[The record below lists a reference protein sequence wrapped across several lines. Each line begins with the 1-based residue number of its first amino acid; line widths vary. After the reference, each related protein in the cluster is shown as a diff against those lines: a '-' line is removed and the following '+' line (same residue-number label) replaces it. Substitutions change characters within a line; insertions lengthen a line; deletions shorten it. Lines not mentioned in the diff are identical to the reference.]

1 MILHHCY
8 TPNDCHTHTVQEFNG
23 VTSGSFSAP
32 DHQYPCWIE
41 LRLTATDSG
50 GQTSTAVSVRLDPKT
65 VVLAFKTTPGGLKL
79 ANLTVSNSA
88 QPTPFTVTVVVGS
101 ANSVR
106 APSPQ
111 TLNRSTYYFSSW
123 SDGGAQN
130 HVITAPATNTTL
142 SMTEIGSPPRSPARC
157 SLEPCLPRSTGVAP
171 GQFPR
176 LTARRLKEST
186 LTRSR
191 SIRPGGT
198 EFVQQPPPEAARTP
212 GAGPL
217 VQALPAGGGRAA
229 AQLLGWQ
236 QAPRRRGAG
245 HEDERGDAVAVRH
258 TARDAAARAGRRWRQ
273 QRLDALPQLGRK
285 ESVDNGGHTRASPPW
300 LDRPKPSSRTVPDRP
315 LNRSWPAARPA
326 SMTAMG
332 CGPVWRMPSR

>member
-1 MILHHCY
+1 VPWVARISASPGWHGSAQPG
-8 TPNDCHTHTVQEFNG
+8 TAQE
-23 VTSGSFSAP
+23 
-32 DHQYPCWIE
+32 
-41 LRLTATDSG
+41 
-50 GQTSTAVSVRLDPKT
+50 AVAAKPVRRLDPAAGDPT
-65 VVLAFKTTPGGLKL
+65 RPRTWSRRWRWPHSARSRSAAHRAHRPSAAWSLACPDRPGLRRSG
-79 ANLTVSNSA
+79 
-88 QPTPFTVTVVVGS
+88 PPF
-101 ANSVR
+101 
-106 APSPQ
+106 
-111 TLNRSTYYFSSW
+111 
-123 SDGGAQN
+123 
-130 HVITAPATNTTL
+130 
-142 SMTEIGSPPRSPARC
+142 
-157 SLEPCLPRSTGVAP
+157 
-171 GQFPR
+171 
-176 LTARRLKEST
+176 TARRRKEST

-258 TARDAAARAGRRWRQ
+258 AARDAAARAGRRWRQ

-315 LNRSWPAARPA
+315 LNRSRPAARPA